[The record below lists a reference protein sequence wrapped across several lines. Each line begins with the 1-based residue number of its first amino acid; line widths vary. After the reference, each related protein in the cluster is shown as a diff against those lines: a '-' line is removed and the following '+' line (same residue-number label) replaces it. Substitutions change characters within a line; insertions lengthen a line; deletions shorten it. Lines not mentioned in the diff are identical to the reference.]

1 MAAVELPQDEEDM
14 ELKDPITQDK
24 ITVEGDRYTL
34 NRELVKRE
42 KEPFVDGNGK
52 PLSDRVIA
60 QLSKEYP
67 PFPETLNNKR
77 KGEFKTWQGKTGMTC
92 ELQTYVDDE
101 GGYEEMRIAYNEQLY
116 GNVIRRLREAKTTK
130 KIV

>member
-1 MAAVELPQDEEDM
+1 MTAVELPQDEEDI

-34 NRELVKRE
+34 NRELVKRQ

-67 PFPETLNNKR
+67 PFPETLNGKS
-77 KGEFKTWQGKTGMTC
+77 KGDLKTWQDKTGMTC
-92 ELQTYVDDE
+92 ELQTYVDDK
-101 GGYEEMRIAYNEQLY
+101 GGYEEIRIAYNDHLY
-116 GNVIRRLREAKTTK
+116 GNVIKRLREAKTTK
-130 KIV
+130 KI